1 MEDPTDVRPPQAVG
15 VVCHPHPLYGGTM
28 QNKVVH
34 TLARSMQELG
44 VPTLRFNFRGVGRS
58 EGGYDG
64 GRGEIDDTL
73 AAVAW
78 ARERWQCQTL
88 WLAGFSFGAAMA
100 LRASASAQPAQ
111 LVTVAPPVQ
120 RLDLAPV
127 PRPAG
132 RWLIV
137 QGDDDELVDFEE
149 VRGWVDSYVPRPE
162 MLVLQGAEH
171 FFHGRL
177 SELRAGVTVFLEGT
191 IRAEAEP

>member
-1 MEDPTDVRPPQAVG
+1 
-15 VVCHPHPLYGGTM
+15 M

-44 VPTLRFNFRGVGRS
+44 VPTLRFNFRGVGAS
-58 EGGYDG
+58 QGGYDG

-78 ARERWQCQTL
+78 ARERWKCQTL

-100 LRASASAQPAQ
+100 LRAACSAQPVQ

-132 RWLIV
+132 RWLVV
-137 QGDDDELVDFEE
+137 QGDDDELVGFEE
-149 VRGWVDSYVPRPE
+149 VRCWVDSYDPRPDL
-162 MLVLQGAEH
+162 LVMEGAEH

-177 SELRAGVTVFLEGT
+177 SELRTGVTDFLAGAF
-191 IRAEAEP
+191 RSEAGPDGHPGP